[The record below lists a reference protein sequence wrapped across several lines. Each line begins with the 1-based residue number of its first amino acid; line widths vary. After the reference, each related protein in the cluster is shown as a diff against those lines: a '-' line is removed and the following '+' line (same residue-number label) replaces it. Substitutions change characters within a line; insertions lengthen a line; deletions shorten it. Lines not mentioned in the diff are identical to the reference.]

1 MRVLTWNVYFGGHMF
16 EERAEALVAEL
27 LQRRPEVIALQEA
40 TLELMLRLAGLA
52 SAGYECSDEAGATLA
67 YGYGVVLF
75 ARVPVRGFRFFDL
88 PTEMG
93 RSLVTAEL
101 ASGLTVATVHLES
114 IDISRPARL
123 AQIAAIQD
131 RLARKDDVV
140 WVGDMNFRP
149 DEPEQAALDPSWVDV
164 WPALH
169 PDDPGYT
176 VDTDLN
182 AMRFQLKSSPTHKR
196 IDRVFVRSGRWQA
209 RTIERVGTT
218 SIDGDGTFVSDHFGL
233 EVDLAGPV

>member
-1 MRVLTWNVYFGGHMF
+1 VRVLTWNVYFGGHMF

-27 LQRRPEVIALQEA
+27 LRRRPEVIALQEA
-40 TLELMLRLAGLA
+40 TLELMLRLRGLVE
-52 SAGYECSDEAGATLA
+52 AGYECSDEAGASLV

-114 IDISRPARL
+114 IDVTRPARL

-149 DEPEQAALDPSWVDV
+149 DDPEQAALDPAWVDV

-176 VDTDLN
+176 VDTELN
-182 AMRFQLKSSPTHKR
+182 AMRFQLKSKPTHKR
-196 IDRVFVRSGRWQA
+196 IDRVFVRSARWQP

-218 SIDGDGTFVSDHFGL
+218 AIDSDGTFVSDHFGL
-233 EVDLAGPV
+233 EVDLTDP

>member
-1 MRVLTWNVYFGGHMF
+1 VRVLTWNVYFGGHMF

-27 LQRRPEVIALQEA
+27 LRRRPEVIALQEA
-40 TLELMLRLAGLA
+40 TSELMLRLGGLA
-52 SAGYECSDEAGATLA
+52 DAGYECSDEAGASLA

-114 IDISRPARL
+114 IDVTRPARL

-131 RLARKDDVV
+131 RLARKDDVI

-149 DEPEQAALDPSWVDV
+149 DEPEQAALDRAWLDV

-182 AMRFQLKSSPTHKR
+182 AMRFQLKSTPTHKR
-196 IDRVFVRSGRWQA
+196 IDRVFLRSARWQP
-209 RTIERVGTT
+209 RTIERVGTQA
-218 SIDGDGTFVSDHFGL
+218 IDSDGTFVSDHFGL
-233 EVDLAGPV
+233 EVDLADP

>member
-1 MRVLTWNVYFGGHMF
+1 MRLLTWNVYFGGHMF

-27 LQRRPEVIALQEA
+27 LRRRPEVIALQEA
-40 TLELMLRLAGLA
+40 TLELMLRLGGLA
-52 SAGYECSDEAGATLA
+52 DAGYECSDQAGATLS

-75 ARVPVRGFRFFDL
+75 ARAPVRGFRFVDL

-93 RSLVTAEL
+93 RTLVTTEL
-101 ASGLTVATVHLES
+101 ESGLTVATVHLES
-114 IDISRPARL
+114 IDVSRPARL
-123 AQIAAIQD
+123 AQLAVIQE

-149 DEPEQAALDPSWVDV
+149 DDEPEQAALDPAWVDV

-182 AMRFQLKSSPTHKR
+182 AMRAQLKSTPTHKR
-196 IDRVFVRSGRWQA
+196 IDRVFLRSARWQP

-218 SIDGDGTFVSDHFGL
+218 AIDSDGTFVSDHFGL
-233 EVDLAGPV
+233 EVELSER